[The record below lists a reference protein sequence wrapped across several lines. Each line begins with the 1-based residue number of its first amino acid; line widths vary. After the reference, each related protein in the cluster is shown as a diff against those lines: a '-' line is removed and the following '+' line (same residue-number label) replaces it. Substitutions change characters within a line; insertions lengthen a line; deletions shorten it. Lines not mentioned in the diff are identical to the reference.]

1 MIDILKSHKTV
12 FIVWICYKKS
22 TIWKR
27 RLCFISEVA
36 CSVLSVSELSRC
48 IFHCGKTWCVAWE
61 RHGLSDIATVT
72 KGGMSLWRVN
82 CTRWATKLVYYIR
95 KAKELVMWSKCQKA
109 LLYKS
114 GARVKEFWTK
124 TTLEESREYALC
136 TPNCKSLWIKASA
149 KWLNVSVNVK
159 TFCKEPCKKCLLLI
173 IVYLIIIYEKMN
185 ENCWCFNATSEH
197 FSWTLQWIVCIDKF
211 FGI

>member
-124 TTLEESREYALC
+124 T
-136 TPNCKSLWIKASA
+136 
-149 KWLNVSVNVK
+149 
-159 TFCKEPCKKCLLLI
+159 FCKEPCKKCLLLI
-173 IVYLIIIYEKMN
+173 IVYLIIICEKRN
-185 ENCWCFNATSEH
+185 GNCWCFNATSGH
-197 FSWTLQWIVCIDKF
+197 FSWTLQWIVCIDTF